1 MNIKYVIIFICL
13 VFVLA
18 MSFLLFNQYHQS
30 TTKERKQ
37 VDQKQ
42 EEGGHMKLN
51 MLVNDQS
58 YTVVLEDNRA
68 SRELVRMLPLTIEM
82 NELNGNEKY
91 YYFDTSFSKDE
102 EKVTTIQNG
111 DVMLYGDDCL
121 VLFYDSFSTPYRYT
135 RIGYVENAENLANI
149 LGNHSVIITLEQEK

>member
-42 EEGGHMKLN
+42 GEGGHMKLN
-51 MLVNDQS
+51 MLVNNKT
-58 YTVVLEDNRA
+58 YTVLLEDNRA
-68 SRELVRMLPLTIEM
+68 ARELVRMLPLTIEM

-135 RIGYVENAENLANI
+135 RIGHVENAEDLANI

>member
-13 VFVLA
+13 FFVLA
-18 MSFLLFNQYHQS
+18 MSFLLFNQYQQS

-51 MLVNDQS
+51 MLVNDQT

-68 SRELVRMLPLTIEM
+68 ARELVRMLPLTIEM

-135 RIGYVENAENLANI
+135 RIGHVENAKDLANI
-149 LGNHSVIITLEQEK
+149 LGNYSVIITLEQEK

>member
-13 VFVLA
+13 FFALTI
-18 MSFLLFNQYHQS
+18 SFLLFHKYYQS

-42 EEGGHMKLN
+42 EEGDHMKLN
-51 MLVNDQS
+51 MLVNDQT

-68 SRELVRMLPLTIEM
+68 ARELVHMLPLTIEM

-111 DVMLYGDDCL
+111 DFMLYGDDCL

-135 RIGYVENAENLANI
+135 RIGHVENAENLANI
-149 LGNHSVIITLEQEK
+149 LVNHSVIITLEQEK

>member
-13 VFVLA
+13 FFVLA
-18 MSFLLFNQYHQS
+18 MSFLLFNQYQQS

-51 MLVNDQS
+51 MLVNDQT

-68 SRELVRMLPLTIEM
+68 ARELVRMLPLTIEM

-121 VLFYDSFSTPYRYT
+121 VLFYDSLSTPYRYT
-135 RIGYVENAENLANI
+135 RIGHVENAEDLANI